1 MIMIDWVTAKV
12 PFHYSGIICDGE
24 ILNVTRDGE
33 VQQSIRKRLSVTGSY
48 DAAFTIRTIE
58 LDDHGDTS
66 VVELSGN
73 PVKFLQGHNLFGSS
87 DLLNIVYEAVLRIAS
102 ILDAPQPKNV
112 LERLSGGDYTLSRI
126 DINRMF
132 TLGNRA
138 EVLAYLYNLSLN
150 SRTREQGPVSKGSTV
165 YFNKSSKRWTI
176 KAYCKAQEVALRRNQ
191 KQGTIDLP
199 QDLKDWVEPMLRVEL
214 TLKSNEL
221 REHNLHI
228 AANWATIEEG
238 EIFADYV
245 GRIQM
250 ANQKPKDDLFLKI
263 KSRPAAASYQMWLD
277 GHDLRQILP
286 KNTFYRHRRELLE
299 HDIDISIGCSAESK
313 KTSNVVPFC
322 KTLELQ
328 PATLPHWVSGTDLY
342 FEPRKLCSV

>member
-1 MIMIDWVTAKV
+1 MIMIDWVTAKI
-12 PFHYSGIICDGE
+12 PFYYPGVICDGE
-24 ILNVTRDGE
+24 ILNITRDGE
-33 VQQSIRKRLSVTGSY
+33 ITQSIRKRLSVVGSY
-48 DAAFTIRTIE
+48 DASFTIRTVE
-58 LDDHGDTS
+58 VDAEGNTS

-87 DLLNIVYEAVLRIAS
+87 DLLNIVYEAVLSIAS
-102 ILDAPQPKNV
+102 IIDAPQPKNV
-112 LERLSGGDYTLSRI
+112 LERLQRGNYTLSRI

-132 TLGNRA
+132 ILGNRA

-150 SRTREQGPVSKGSTV
+150 SRTREQGAMTKGSTV

-176 KAYCKAQEVALRRNQ
+176 KAYCKAQEVELRRNQ
-191 KQGTIDLP
+191 KQGTIVLP
-199 QDLKDWVEPMLRVEL
+199 LDLKEWVEPMLRVEL

-221 REHNLHI
+221 REHNLHN
-228 AANWATIEEG
+228 ASNWVTIEES
-238 EIFADYV
+238 EIFSGYLE
-245 GRIQM
+245 RIKM

-263 KSRPAAASYQMWLD
+263 KSRPVAASYQMWLD

-299 HDIDISIGCSAESK
+299 HDIDISIGCSVESK
-313 KTSNVVPFC
+313 NTSNVVPFC

-328 PATLPHWVSGTDLY
+328 PAVLPHWVSGTEYY
-342 FEPRKLCSV
+342 FEPRKLCHA

>member
-12 PFHYSGIICDGE
+12 PFYYPGLLCDGE

-33 VQQSIRKRLSVTGSY
+33 VQQSIRKRLAVTGSY
-48 DAAFTIRTIE
+48 DASFTIRTSE
-58 LDDHGDTS
+58 LDDNGDTCL
-66 VVELSGN
+66 VELSGN

-87 DLLNIVYEAVLRIAS
+87 DLLNLVYETVLRLS
-102 ILDAPQPKNV
+102 DILATPQPENV
-112 LERLSGGDYTLSRI
+112 LEMIRGGLYTLSRI

-138 EVLAYLYNLSLN
+138 EVLAYLYTLSAN
-150 SRTREQGPVSKGSTV
+150 SRTRNQGPVTKGSTV
-165 YFNKSSKRWTI
+165 YFNKTSKRWTI
-176 KAYCKAQEVALRRNQ
+176 KVYCKAQEVALKRNK

-199 QDLKDWVEPMLRVEL
+199 QDLKDWVEPMLRMEL
-214 TLKSNEL
+214 TLKSKEL
-221 REHNLHI
+221 IEHNLHK
-228 AANWATIEEG
+228 ALNWATIEEHL
-238 EIFADYV
+238 IFSDYAE
-245 GRIQM
+245 RIQM
-250 ANQKPKDDLFLKI
+250 SNQKPKDDLFLKI

-286 KNTFYRHRRELLE
+286 KNTFYRHRRALLE
-299 HDIDISIGCSAESK
+299 HDIDISIACSAASK
-313 KTSNVVPFC
+313 NSSNVVPFC